1 MILDTYGQFCAATAL
16 NTGAAGTYL
25 IGNVIDM
32 EDVRD
37 IGQGNPVYCVAIVS
51 TTATSGGAATLQLKL
66 ASDAQA
72 AISTTTSTV
81 HFTTDAIAVAAL
93 AAGYSIAAFELPL
106 ENPAYERYLGVLQVT
121 GTAAFTAG
129 AVNVFLTSD
138 VSKWKAYANAVV

>member
-37 IGQGNPVYCVAIVS
+37 IGQGNDMYRVAIVS

-72 AISTTTSTV
+72 AISTTTSTMP
-81 HFTTDAIAVAAL
+81 FTTDAIAVATL

-106 ENPAYERYLGVLQVT
+106 ENPAYERYLGILQVT
-121 GTAAFTAG
+121 GPASFTAG
-129 AVNVFLTSD
+129 ALNVFLPPD
-138 VSKWKAYANAVV
+138 VSTRNA